1 MKSARKSLDEIFLN
15 NNVSF
20 AYLFWSR
27 ARNENDKKSDIDIW
41 VYLRN
46 KKDREYLKKRGEQ
59 ISLINDLMDYYGR
72 NDIDIV
78 ILNDVESELLKYN
91 ILTEWKLI
99 FEEDVNFRIE
109 NETKLSMQ
117 AKDYVEKHL
126 SKHLK

>member
-1 MKSARKSLDEIFLN
+1 MKSARKSLDEIFRN